1 MRKKPTRSAPYFVSF
16 VHFVPFQHEKEARV
30 SGYPDPAKRIV
41 EKVSPKNTREEPA
54 ERRRRKLEEA
64 GKWGLIISRREY
76 SDG

>member
-1 MRKKPTRSAPYFVSF
+1 M
-16 VHFVPFQHEKEARV
+16 